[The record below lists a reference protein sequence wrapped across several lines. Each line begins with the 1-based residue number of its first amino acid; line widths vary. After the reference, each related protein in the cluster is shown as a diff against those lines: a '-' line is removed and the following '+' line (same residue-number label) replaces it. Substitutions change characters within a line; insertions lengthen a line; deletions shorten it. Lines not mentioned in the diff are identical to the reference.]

1 MNSSNEKERYIYRT
15 CGVCPP
21 EIHFQVQD
29 GLLTEVRFVGGGCP
43 GNAKL
48 VSRLVK
54 GLAIER
60 VMEFLRDIEC
70 RNETSCPDQLFK
82 ALSEVRNGS
91 LYPVH
96 SFDVFVDLQPK
107 KSIALIGEL
116 GGRLDVLQRL
126 IEDISRRNIET
137 SYCLGNLTG
146 HSRANKDL
154 LEFLRKQTTLAIQGD
169 LDWSYGQGTE
179 PKGFP
184 PLEQKE
190 RDYLFLLPHVLS
202 FQLEEKK
209 GMAFF
214 GEYIQRMPG
223 FSDFDPFA
231 VEVNMVCSLTQFFKD
246 ETVFPALEAMVPH
259 FEAQII
265 LFSQPKEW
273 GRWQVGGANFI
284 GVGPAATARGLN
296 WGLLGGNGEKIHFE
310 IMQLQD

>member
-1 MNSSNEKERYIYRT
+1 LKSANEKGRYIYRT

-48 VSRLVK
+48 VSRLMK

-91 LYPVH
+91 LQPAH
-96 SFDVFVDLQPK
+96 SLDVYVDSKPK
-107 KSIALIGEL
+107 QSIALIGEL
-116 GGRLDVLQRL
+116 GGRLDVLQRV
-126 IEDISRRNIET
+126 IEDISSRNIET

-146 HSRANKDL
+146 HSQANKDL
-154 LEFLRKQTTLAIQGD
+154 LEFLRKQTILAIQGD

-179 PKGFP
+179 PEGFP

-202 FQLEEKK
+202 FQLEGKK

-259 FEAQII
+259 FQARII
-265 LFSQPKEW
+265 LFSQPEKW
-273 GRWQVGGANFI
+273 GHWQVGGANFI
-284 GVGPAATARGLN
+284 SVGPAATAHGLN
-296 WGLLGGNGEKIHFE
+296 WGLLKGSGEKIQFE
-310 IMQLQD
+310 IMQLHD